1 MYTKAIKG
9 TPFGRNLPVEATL
22 REHSLPGG
30 GAVVECIQFSYLLSQ
45 SVQADLDLLRNG
57 YFFKE
62 LKFSCKMIV
71 HENFNLDRCYCRRQI
86 ISIAL
91 EKCKNEYDIA

>member
-1 MYTKAIKG
+1 MYTKAKKG
-9 TPFGRNLPVEATL
+9 TPFRRNLPVEAIL

-30 GAVVECIQFSYLLSQ
+30 RDVVECIQFSYLLSQ
-45 SVQADLDLLRNG
+45 SVQADLDLLRSG

-71 HENFNLDRCYCRRQI
+71 LEKFNLVVFVTG
-86 ISIAL
+86 
-91 EKCKNEYDIA
+91 KNT

>member
-1 MYTKAIKG
+1 MYTKAKKG
-9 TPFGRNLPVEATL
+9 TAFGRNLPVEAIL
-22 REHSLPGG
+22 REHSLPRG

-45 SVQADLDLLRNG
+45 SAQADLDLLRNG

-71 HENFNLDRCYCRRQI
+71 QEKFNLMVCV
-86 ISIAL
+86 SG
-91 EKCKNEYDIA
+91 KNT